1 MQDKLY
7 PTFVSQEEGMDTPEQ
22 EEGTETPEEGGETPS
37 ETPEMPSEDT
47 GSEEASSDEEM

>member
-7 PTFVSQEEGMDTPEQ
+7 PTFVDQEEGMDTPKEGGVETPA
-22 EEGTETPEEGGETPS
+22 EEGKTPS
-37 ETPEMPSEDT
+37 EEPEMPSEDK

>member
-1 MQDKLY
+1 
-7 PTFVSQEEGMDTPEQ
+7 MDTPEQ